1 MVAKFFEDFE
11 GNQSSKRLT
20 GFTMV
25 VFAMILSLLIFVLSF
40 CSEIPNQATL
50 LDLVHTFVYSGS
62 SLLGIGVLE
71 NFSKTK

>member
-1 MVAKFFEDFE
+1 
-11 GNQSSKRLT
+11 
-20 GFTMV
+20 MV